1 MLGRGLVV
9 PKTTPIFLP
18 IDLVLVNG
26 SSLFLRQV
34 IGLWQVYLHELAY
47 NHQNF
52 I

>member
-18 IDLVLVNG
+18 IDLVPVNG
-26 SSLFLRQV
+26 LSLFLR
-34 IGLWQVYLHELAY
+34 QVYLHELAY

>member
-26 SSLFLRQV
+26 SSLFLRQ
-34 IGLWQVYLHELAY
+34 GNWFMASLSA
-47 NHQNF
+47 
-52 I
+52 